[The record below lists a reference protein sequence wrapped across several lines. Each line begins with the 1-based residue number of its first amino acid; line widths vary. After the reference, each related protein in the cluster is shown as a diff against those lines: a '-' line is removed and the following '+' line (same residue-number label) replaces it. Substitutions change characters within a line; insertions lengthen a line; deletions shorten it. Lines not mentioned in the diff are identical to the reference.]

1 MTRIENY
8 RRRRTP
14 WLAVLIVI
22 GWLLLAAAVWHT
34 ATHFAPAMRQIE
46 LDLTDM
52 QERLDAIGAELEAMH
67 ND

>member
-22 GWLLLAAAVWHT
+22 GWLLLAAGIWHT
-34 ATHFAPAMRQIE
+34 AAHFAPAMRQIE
-46 LDLTDM
+46 MDLTDM
-52 QERLDAIGAELEAMH
+52 QERMDAMLDELEAMRG
-67 ND
+67 D

>member
-34 ATHFAPAMRQIE
+34 TAHFAPTMRQIE
-46 LDLTDM
+46 MDLTDM
-52 QERLDAIGAELEAMH
+52 QERMDAMMDELEAMRG
-67 ND
+67 D